1 MTDAEEYQSL
11 FNSRKGNSTS
21 CLRLIPSLKSEP
33 LLRESKEGLDLVYT
47 VSFVSEGNRV
57 HHVGKVRK
65 MSLSQVLQ
73 KMKGLKIDT
82 IFEKHRSKRE
92 SDYSISFLRIL

>member
-21 CLRLIPSLKSEP
+21 CLRLIPRLKSEP

-57 HHVGKVRK
+57 NHVGKVRK

-82 IFEKHRSKRE
+82 IFEKQIKKRKRLF
-92 SDYSISFLRIL
+92 Y